1 MTSAGQSFLNLTYCK
16 TTYKEFIKP
25 YLLNA
30 TSPSPRYST
39 DVTTLLPEHTSLEQ
53 ENYTL
58 LCSQSLF
65 FFCFAQFWWT
75 EERKHEPSKIFA
87 GHVFPVAK
95 IKVSVQA

>member
-1 MTSAGQSFLNLTYCK
+1 MTTAGQSFLNLTFCK

-25 YLLNA
+25 YLSNA
-30 TSPSPRYST
+30 SPSPCYST

-65 FFCFAQFWWT
+65 FFLCFAQFWCT
-75 EERKHEPSKIFA
+75 EERMHELSKIFA
-87 GHVFPVAK
+87 GHVLLVAK
-95 IKVSVQA
+95 IKVSAQA

>member
-1 MTSAGQSFLNLTYCK
+1 MTTAGQSFLNLTYCK

-53 ENYTL
+53 ENYML
-58 LCSQSLF
+58 FCSQSLF
-65 FFCFAQFWWT
+65 FLALLNFGGPKKESMNRVRSLLGMCFLLL
-75 EERKHEPSKIFA
+75 R
-87 GHVFPVAK
+87 
-95 IKVSVQA
+95 

>member
-1 MTSAGQSFLNLTYCK
+1 MTTAGQSFLNLTYCK

-30 TSPSPRYST
+30 TSPSPCYST
-39 DVTTLLPEHTSLEQ
+39 DITTLLPEHTSLEQ

-65 FFCFAQFWWT
+65 FLLCSILVD
-75 EERKHEPSKIFA
+75 RRKKHEPSKIFA

>member
-1 MTSAGQSFLNLTYCK
+1 MTTAGQSFLNLTYYK

-30 TSPSPRYST
+30 TSPSPCYST

-53 ENYTL
+53 ENYT
-58 LCSQSLF
+58 LF

>member
-1 MTSAGQSFLNLTYCK
+1 MTTAGQSFLNLTYCK

-25 YLLNA
+25 YLSNA
-30 TSPSPRYST
+30 TSPSRCYST

-58 LCSQSLF
+58 LF

-75 EERKHEPSKIFA
+75 EEKMHELSKIYA

-95 IKVSVQA
+95 IKVSAQA

>member
-1 MTSAGQSFLNLTYCK
+1 MTTAGQSFLNLTYCK
-16 TTYKEFIKP
+16 TTYQEFIKP

-53 ENYTL
+53 ENHTL
-58 LCSQSLF
+58 LCSQSL